1 MPRSQLGNLA
11 KAVIRLHEKSPDARI
26 KVRAADGSYIEL
38 DQRELREATKDSQS
52 PPAVLD
58 KLAFSESYQYLEN
71 AKARFHTKSA
81 VGYSDCKVNCRNA
94 LMSALKTLTGKG
106 EVSEA
111 ARELG
116 RQGILGKRE
125 KEFTET
131 FNKLLVI
138 LHGLDSKKGSHPP
151 MTREEGDAELVLG
164 ITTSILNYVTN
175 QAIKRTG
182 YSGEI
187 KNT

>member
-1 MPRSQLGNLA
+1 MPRSQLGNVA
-11 KAVIRLHEKSPDARI
+11 KAIIRLYEKSPGARI
-26 KVRAADGSYIEL
+26 KVRASDGAYIEL
-38 DQRELREATKDSQS
+38 DNREIREAIADSQRH
-52 PPAVLD
+52 PVVLD

-71 AKARFHTKSA
+71 AKARFDTKTA
-81 VGYSDCKVNCRNA
+81 VGYSDCKANCRNA
-94 LMSALKTLTGKG
+94 LMSALKTLTDKE

-138 LHGLDSKKGSHPP
+138 LHGVVSKKGPHPP
-151 MTREEGDAELVLG
+151 MTRNEDDAELALS
-164 ITTSILNYVTN
+164 ITTSIITYITN
-175 QAIKRTG
+175 QATKPRV
-182 YSGEI
+182 
-187 KNT
+187 